1 MTNSTIKYY
10 YTTLCLNQPTLFT
23 QARQELEHDAWDLN
37 GEYDWEIYW
46 AVDLREEMGL
56 MQVKEEADHHL
67 AKSTNL
73 RVGLPAYL
81 SLPSYLCVMLSAYSD
96 RLNSSILGCWFF
108 ELNLL
113 DVACLIWMFYTP
125 DCRYGVVCSW
135 LSVLVVF
142 ALGPVFAHLMEK
154 SMNKFTSSESAGSGS
169 RGSKAIWDSQSVEIF
184 CDLCIKEVEQGH
196 RPGTH
201 FTKVGWDNL
210 VKNFNK
216 TTGKEYNKVQLK
228 NRWDTLKN
236 DWKLW
241 RDLVGKETGLGW
253 NAKLKTIDASEEWW
267 HRKLQGIEPVMMDK
281 LDRMFMNIIATGDH
295 AWAPSSGVL
304 PSDSSNTDTILLE
317 STADSDDSLPFG
329 VTQDIES
336 VEKGGN
342 TRMVNKYNTLGVR
355 DRKGK
360 NIAARGGGKVKTS
373 VKLLE
378 HIDVMIEAISNKST
392 VASQVQNDTV
402 FSITETMQKLVSKA
416 GLKPSD
422 ELWLFASRLF
432 SMKDRR
438 EVFSLLEDP
447 EDMLTWLRYEK
458 ENSLA

>member
-1 MTNSTIKYY
+1 MVIFFESYETRRRRLFRNSSSSISSIRSVFLTVRS
-10 YTTLCLNQPTLFT
+10 T
-23 QARQELEHDAWDLN
+23 
-37 GEYDWEIYW
+37 
-46 AVDLREEMGL
+46 
-56 MQVKEEADHHL
+56 
-67 AKSTNL
+67 KSTATAPDCKPHIRNL
-73 RVGLPAYL
+73 RAQEGAMLDAFAFWVFLFA
-81 SLPSYLCVMLSAYSD
+81 LCAFSFS
-96 RLNSSILGCWFF
+96 
-108 ELNLL
+108 
-113 DVACLIWMFYTP
+113 
-125 DCRYGVVCSW
+125 YGVVCSW

-142 ALGPVFAHLMEK
+142 ALGPVFAHLVSISTGSNFKSTMEK
-154 SMNKFTSSESAGSGS
+154 SMKKFTSSESAGSGS

-201 FTKVGWDNL
+201 FSKVGWDNL

-267 HRKLQGIEPVMMDK
+267 HRKLQVHHNAAKFPKEGIEPVMMDK
-281 LDRMFMNIIATGDH
+281 LDRMFMNITATGDH

-360 NIAARGGGKVKTS
+360 NIAARGRGKVKTS

-392 VASQVQNDTV
+392 AASQVQNDTV
-402 FSITETMQKLVSKA
+402 FSITEAMQKLVSKT

>member
-1 MTNSTIKYY
+1 MVIFFESYETRRRR
-10 YTTLCLNQPTLFT
+10 LF
-23 QARQELEHDAWDLN
+23 R
-37 GEYDWEIYW
+37 
-46 AVDLREEMGL
+46 
-56 MQVKEEADHHL
+56 
-67 AKSTNL
+67 
-73 RVGLPAYL
+73 
-81 SLPSYLCVMLSAYSD
+81 
-96 RLNSSILGCWFF
+96 NSSSSISSIRSEISG
-108 ELNLL
+108 L
-113 DVACLIWMFYTP
+113 DSVF
-125 DCRYGVVCSW
+125 DCEIHEINGDGTRLQTSYKKSQ
-135 LSVLVVF
+135 
-142 ALGPVFAHLMEK
+142 MEK

-169 RGSKAIWDSQSVEIF
+169 RGSKALWDSQSVEIF

-201 FTKVGWDNL
+201 FSKVGWDNL

-267 HRKLQGIEPVMMDK
+267 HRKLQVHHNAAKFRKEGIEPVMMDK
-281 LDRMFMNIIATGDH
+281 LDRMFMNITATGDH

-392 VASQVQNDTV
+392 AASQVQNDTV
-402 FSITETMQKLVSKA
+402 FCITEAMQKLVSKT

>member
-1 MTNSTIKYY
+1 MVIFFESYETRRRR
-10 YTTLCLNQPTLFT
+10 LF
-23 QARQELEHDAWDLN
+23 R
-37 GEYDWEIYW
+37 
-46 AVDLREEMGL
+46 
-56 MQVKEEADHHL
+56 
-67 AKSTNL
+67 
-73 RVGLPAYL
+73 
-81 SLPSYLCVMLSAYSD
+81 
-96 RLNSSILGCWFF
+96 NSSSSISSIRSEISG
-108 ELNLL
+108 L
-113 DVACLIWMFYTP
+113 DSVF
-125 DCRYGVVCSW
+125 DCEIHEINGDGTRLQTSYKKSQ
-135 LSVLVVF
+135 
-142 ALGPVFAHLMEK
+142 MEK

-201 FTKVGWDNL
+201 F
-210 VKNFNK
+210 
-216 TTGKEYNKVQLK
+216 LK
-228 NRWDTLKN
+228 WDTLKN

-267 HRKLQGIEPVMMDK
+267 HRKLQVHHNAAKFRKEGIEPVMMDK
-281 LDRMFMNIIATGDH
+281 LDRMFMNITATGDH

-392 VASQVQNDTV
+392 AASQVQNDTV
-402 FSITETMQKLVSKA
+402 FSITEAMQKLVSKT